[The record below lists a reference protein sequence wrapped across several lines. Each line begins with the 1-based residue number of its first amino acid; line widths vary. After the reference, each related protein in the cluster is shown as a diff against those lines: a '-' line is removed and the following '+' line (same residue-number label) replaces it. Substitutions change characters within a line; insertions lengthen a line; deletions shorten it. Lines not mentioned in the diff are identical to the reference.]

1 MVLTNFNRTTRTFAP
16 MEKLLADDLSALRL
30 LMTED
35 LYKVAETHV
44 PVPAAIIPETV
55 VTQATE
61 PEEPTVFSYLGE
73 NNKYFVIL
81 VNDQKHQHLNTTDK
95 EALLKIL
102 QAKGMELR
110 DVAIV
115 NIHKHPGTTFSGLK
129 NFFVPSRIVFFGLSA
144 EQFGIPAI
152 SANQPGKFQEVHL
165 LSTYSFDE
173 MQSDVNKKK
182 AFWQVMKTF

>member
-1 MVLTNFNRTTRTFAP
+1 MLLTIFNRTTRTFVP
-16 MEKLLADDLSALRL
+16 MEKLLAEDFSALRL

-35 LYKVAETHV
+35 LYKVAEAEIAL
-44 PVPAAIIPETV
+44 PAAQGSEPVGIKAP
-55 VTQATE
+55 E
-61 PEEPTVFSYLGE
+61 PEETTVFSYLGE

-81 VNDQKHQHLNTTDK
+81 VNDQKHQHLNTTDR

-115 NIHKHPGTTFSGLK
+115 NIHNHPRTNFANLK
-129 NFFVPSRIVFFGLSA
+129 SFFVPSRIVFFGLSA

-152 SANQPGKFQEVHL
+152 SANQPGKFQEVQL